1 MVLKYRRTARA
12 TRCNPSPKHP
22 RAILIDAVP
31 FPHSVANIELQLH
44 HRSARIVLLLLDLGR
59 ELAEMY
65 HLSRRCLIGA
75 ATTASRRG
83 SASSG
88 QHALR
93 RLAAQ
98 PRAQGFEQTPLT
110 SEVQRLLST
119 AVRSRAAAEVAR
131 LTSALGLDMAN
142 LQRGLMPVV
151 AAFSRLF
158 IAGFPNLGGVTSFR
172 EAPPSEW

>member
-44 HRSARIVLLLLDLGR
+44 HRSARLVLLLLDLGR

-75 ATTASRRG
+75 ATTASRQG

-88 QHALR
+88 QHALC

-98 PRAQGFEQTPLT
+98 PRAQGVEQTPLT

-131 LTSALGLDMAN
+131 LTSALCLDMAN

>member
-1 MVLKYRRTARA
+1 MLV
-12 TRCNPSPKHP
+12 
-22 RAILIDAVP
+22 
-31 FPHSVANIELQLH
+31 
-44 HRSARIVLLLLDLGR
+44 LLDLRR

-83 SASSG
+83 TASSG
-88 QHALR
+88 HHALR
-93 RLAAQ
+93 RIAAQ
-98 PRAQGFEQTPLT
+98 PRAQGVEPTPLT
-110 SEVQRLLST
+110 SEVQEALEHT
-119 AVRSRAAAEVAR
+119 VRSRAAAEVAR

>member
-1 MVLKYRRTARA
+1 M
-12 TRCNPSPKHP
+12 
-22 RAILIDAVP
+22 
-31 FPHSVANIELQLH
+31 
-44 HRSARIVLLLLDLGR
+44 LLLLDLRR
-59 ELAEMY
+59 ELAEMH

-75 ATTASRRG
+75 ATTANRRG

-98 PRAQGFEQTPLT
+98 PRAQGVEQTPLT
-110 SEVQRLLST
+110 SEVQRLLVLST

-131 LTSALGLDMAN
+131 LTSALCLDMAN
-142 LQRGLMPVV
+142 LQRGLLPVV

-158 IAGFPNLGGVTSFR
+158 IAGFQNLGGVTSFR